1 MSILN
6 RLLPAIRWM
15 IGLLAT
21 MLVLTSCSNMKTYR
35 VTYKNVSTEKITEAR
50 GLWGEY
56 LLLTGMLSPDRGF
69 PKRGGFS
76 NGSLQH
82 PIPAEAGALWTNAV
96 GERIRVEVPLDKR
109 LFPRLNK
116 DEKYQFVFELRQTDI
131 RQVELVMHD
140 KTRSKKRKVM
150 LYCAATEAN
159 GCQFNTPFNTDTF
172 HDSPEQKAKA
182 QAMKAQSAAAT
193 AKTREKAKAQAK
205 AKLKQNNW

>member
-1 MSILN
+1 MVG
-6 RLLPAIRWM
+6 LPA
-15 IGLLAT
+15 AV
-21 MLVLTSCSNMKTYR
+21 LVLASCSSVQPYS

-69 PKRGGFS
+69 PKRGGFT
-76 NGSLQH
+76 NGYVDL
-82 PIPAEAGALWTNAV
+82 PIPPVAGARWKNAA
-96 GERIRVEVPLDKR
+96 GEQIKVEIPLDKH
-109 LFPRLNK
+109 LLPRLSK
-116 DEKYQFVFELRQTDI
+116 DEDYQFVFELQQTDI
-131 RQVELVMHD
+131 RQVELVVHD
-140 KTRSKKRKVM
+140 TRALRSKKRKVM
-150 LYCAATEAN
+150 LYCAETEAN

-172 HDSPEQKAKA
+172 YDSPEQKAKA

>member
-1 MSILN
+1 MFN
-6 RLLPAIRWM
+6 RLRPAIRWM
-15 IGLLAT
+15 IGLLAA

-56 LLLTGMLSPDRGF
+56 LLHAGGNFSPYNGY
-69 PKRGGFS
+69 PKQGGFS

-82 PIPAEAGALWTNAV
+82 TIPAEAGALWTNAV

-131 RQVELVMHD
+131 RQVELVVHGQ
-140 KTRSKKRKVM
+140 TRSKKRKVM
-150 LYCAATEAN
+150 LYCAETEAN
-159 GCQFNTPFNTDTF
+159 GCQFNTPFTTDTF
-172 HDSPEQKAKA
+172 YDSPEQ
-182 QAMKAQSAAAT
+182 
-193 AKTREKAKAQAK
+193 EAK
-205 AKLKQNNW
+205 AKSMR